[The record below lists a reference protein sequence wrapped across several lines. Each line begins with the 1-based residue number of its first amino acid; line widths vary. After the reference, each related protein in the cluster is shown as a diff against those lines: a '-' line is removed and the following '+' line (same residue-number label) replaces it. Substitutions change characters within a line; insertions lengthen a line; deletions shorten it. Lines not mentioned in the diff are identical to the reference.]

1 MLNLPSID
9 KHDAEPVSAQN
20 PAYQKSLVYRADD
33 YSSLRFKLLQHLEEA
48 FPNWNRML
56 ADKTGPQD
64 FGVAFIE
71 MFSYMADVTFLGL
84 RPKRSM
90 VLGGEAAQNH
100 RTIISGAA
108 KPPPSPTVAQ
118 TTHNQK
124 RGSWPALPSSSRAR
138 KRDAVEY

>member
-71 MFSYMADVTFLGL
+71 MFSYVAAVLGL
-84 RPKRSM
+84 YQHGK
-90 VLGGEAAQNH
+90 
-100 RTIISGAA
+100 
-108 KPPPSPTVAQ
+108 PTVSFLHTARL
-118 TTHNQK
+118 H
-124 RGSWPALPSSSRAR
+124 SSLT
-138 KRDAVEY
+138 